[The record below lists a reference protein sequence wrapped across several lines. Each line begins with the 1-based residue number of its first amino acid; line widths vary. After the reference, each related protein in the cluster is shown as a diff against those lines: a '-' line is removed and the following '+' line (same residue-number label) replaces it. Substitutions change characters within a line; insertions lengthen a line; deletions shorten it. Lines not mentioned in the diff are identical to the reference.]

1 MRLTAASQ
9 QASFQYD
16 DAIKTYLDLYDTTK
30 KAKRLGIK
38 PPEPLPGEPP
48 LTLDQIG
55 LDAVYNAAF
64 AAEVNR
70 DFKRSIDLYG
80 QYIRIEPDVKKQ
92 DKAQLEIAGIYRQSG
107 DIGSMVDALDRW
119 RAKYGRA
126 AGNED
131 EYVKSFYDTAKLEH
145 LKGRTAQAKQSEAAT
160 IDAWKKLGAV
170 KNSNGAKLA
179 SEFAL
184 GDAEDYYASKWV
196 PLEVKKAARSIPEVK
211 QQRADLEK
219 AKKEVEDKFLS
230 LDQFGVVEASMAAK
244 VRYGDIQYDFGQKVG
259 NIPVP
264 TPIAGNDS
272 AVAAYQN
279 QLDEN
284 LKKYLAEARTDWS
297 AVVDA
302 SKQGGISNKW
312 SQHAAENLSRE
323 FPDEFHT
330 LRQELVQGTDRP

>member
-16 DAIKTYLDLYDTTK
+16 EAIKTYLDLYDTTK

-38 PPEPLPGEPP
+38 PPEPLPGEQP

-70 DFKRSIDLYG
+70 DFKRAVDLYG
-80 QYIRIEPDVKKQ
+80 QYIRIEPDAKKQ

-107 DIGSMVDALDRW
+107 DVNSMVEALDRW
-119 RAKYGRA
+119 RAKYGRTP
-126 AGNED
+126 GDED
-131 EYVKSFYDTAKLEH
+131 EFVKSYYDTAKLEH
-145 LKGRTAQAKQSEAAT
+145 LKGRTPQAKQAEAAT

-170 KNSNGAKLA
+170 KNSKGAKLA

-184 GDAEDYYASKWV
+184 ADAEELYATKWT
-196 PLEVKKAARSIPEVK
+196 PLEIKRAARSIPEVK

-219 AKKEVEDKFLS
+219 AKKEVEDRYLA

-244 VRYGDIQYDFGQKVG
+244 ARYGDIQAEFSLKVG

-264 TPIAGNDS
+264 TPIASNPA
-272 AVAAYQN
+272 AVETYQN

-284 LKKYLAEARTDWS
+284 VKKYMAEAKTDWS

-312 SQHAAENLSRE
+312 SQHAAEALSRE
-323 FPDEFHT
+323 FPEEFHT